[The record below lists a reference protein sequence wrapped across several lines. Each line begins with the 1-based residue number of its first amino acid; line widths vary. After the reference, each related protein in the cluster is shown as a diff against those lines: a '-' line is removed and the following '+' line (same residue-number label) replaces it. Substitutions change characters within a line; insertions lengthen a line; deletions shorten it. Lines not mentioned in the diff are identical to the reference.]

1 MTRSG
6 GTVLSNGTYSGG
18 RVLHV
23 GQLFFD
29 QSLITEVQA
38 TGAYADNSAPVT
50 PNEVDSI
57 ALQSAADDFDPFVRH
72 TESGGQT
79 TSGGGNVSRVRV
91 GKRPAMASVGAVAR
105 GRCCPTAYRTDGYRC
120 GYLRYDARSSRSC
133 RHGEGRHGGMLIYA
147 VSRGFPS

>member
-6 GTVLSNGTYSGG
+6 GTVLSN
-18 RVLHV
+18 
-23 GQLFFD
+23 
-29 QSLITEVQA
+29 EVQA

-91 GKRPAMASVGAVAR
+91 VNRAMR
-105 GRCCPTAYRTDGYRC
+105 RLED
-120 GYLRYDARSSRSC
+120 DARSSRSC

>member
-57 ALQSAADDFDPFVRH
+57 ALQSAADDFDPFVRVSAIGRH

-91 GKRPAMASVGAVAR
+91 GKRPAMASVVNRAMR
-105 GRCCPTAYRTDGYRC
+105 RLED
-120 GYLRYDARSSRSC
+120 DARSSRSC

>member
-57 ALQSAADDFDPFVRH
+57 ALQSAADDFDPFVRYVQFGSSIEDGLLSWVYVGVDLTTDPSVSAIGRH

-79 TSGGGNVSRVRV
+79 TSGGGTTTIS
-91 GKRPAMASVGAVAR
+91 GSISAVE
-105 GRCCPTAYRTDGYRC
+105 
-120 GYLRYDARSSRSC
+120 YD
-133 RHGEGRHGGMLIYA
+133 
-147 VSRGFPS
+147 

>member
-120 GYLRYDARSSRSC
+120 GYLRCEPHDLSSQPCNAS
-133 RHGEGRHGGMLIYA
+133 
-147 VSRGFPS
+147 S

>member
-6 GTVLSNGTYSGG
+6 GTVLSN
-18 RVLHV
+18 
-23 GQLFFD
+23 
-29 QSLITEVQA
+29 EVQA

-57 ALQSAADDFDPFVRH
+57 ALQSAADDFDPFVRVSAIGRH

-91 GKRPAMASVGAVAR
+91 VNRAMR
-105 GRCCPTAYRTDGYRC
+105 RLED
-120 GYLRYDARSSRSC
+120 DARSSRSC

>member
-91 GKRPAMASVGAVAR
+91 GKRPAMASVVNRAMR
-105 GRCCPTAYRTDGYRC
+105 RLED
-120 GYLRYDARSSRSC
+120 DARSSRSC

>member
-105 GRCCPTAYRTDGYRC
+105 VNRAMRRLED
-120 GYLRYDARSSRSC
+120 DARSSRSC